1 MLMIMFSLPAET
13 RSAGQARLKVAAE
26 LAASGMRLGR
36 DEEDDI
42 KVVVS
47 ELVGNAVKH
56 GCGGDRPDIQLP
68 VELLVTDD
76 VLRMSV
82 TDPTAVLPLA
92 RTAGN
97 EDECGRGLQLVAA
110 LTTAHGTEQLDTGKR
125 VWAEMKL
132 TNTPIRPGPTAATA
146 VGEAPRPLV
155 ARFSAPA
162 GHQASGHCAPAFSPS
177 TTYADDHPHSSPVPT
192 SEKRARTEMRR
203 IATYGR
209 PGAGKSTL
217 TGMLQEQ
224 LTSRGLT
231 VVKIR
236 LAEPLY
242 ALQGTI
248 YHTAGRKLASA
259 EQQDGQ
265 LLNALGAHL
274 RRINPTALTDAFA
287 NKVNAAVEQE
297 PDAVVLCDDA
307 RAADIDALHDLG
319 FSFVQVWAPD
329 DLRTHRKAGRGDL
342 APGDENHP
350 TEAAITITPQYRVEN
365 TGSLEMLRVRAA
377 ELAAE
382 VTR

>member
-146 VGEAPRPLV
+146 VGEAQDPWWPASLLQRATRHPDTAHPPSHLPRHTPMTTPIPRRCRP
-155 ARFSAPA
+155 ARRER
-162 GHQASGHCAPAFSPS
+162 GQRCDASP
-177 TTYADDHPHSSPVPT
+177 
-192 SEKRARTEMRR
+192 R
-203 IATYGR
+203 
-209 PGAGKSTL
+209 
-217 TGMLQEQ
+217 
-224 LTSRGLT
+224 
-231 VVKIR
+231 
-236 LAEPLY
+236 
-242 ALQGTI
+242 
-248 YHTAGRKLASA
+248 TAGR
-259 EQQDGQ
+259 
-265 LLNALGAHL
+265 
-274 RRINPTALTDAFA
+274 
-287 NKVNAAVEQE
+287 
-297 PDAVVLCDDA
+297 A
-307 RAADIDALHDLG
+307 RAR
-319 FSFVQVWAPD
+319 AP
-329 DLRTHRKAGRGDL
+329 
-342 APGDENHP
+342 
-350 TEAAITITPQYRVEN
+350 
-365 TGSLEMLRVRAA
+365 
-377 ELAAE
+377 
-382 VTR
+382 